1 MTADT
6 FALVLLGLL
15 AAMLVWAA
23 VVDIRTRTIP
33 DGLNI
38 AIALL
43 APVFWW
49 AAGVE
54 LWPDAAERVGVALAV
69 FALFA
74 GFFYLGGMGGG
85 DVKMAGALSLWFGP
99 MATLYFLV
107 ITSLAGGIVSLA
119 TAWWHKRS
127 ANPGK
132 AEVPYGVAIAV
143 GGLWLLAQR
152 FLNHFA

>member
-6 FALVLLGLL
+6 FASLLVAAL

-23 VVDIRTRTIP
+23 VVDLRTRTIP

-43 APVFWW
+43 APLFWW

-54 LWPDAAERVGVALAV
+54 LWPDAAERIGVALAV
-69 FALFA
+69 FLVFA
-74 GFFYLGGMGGG
+74 GFFYMGGMGGG

-99 MATLYFLV
+99 MTTLYFLV
-107 ITSLAGGIVSLA
+107 VTSIAGGFVSLA
-119 TAWWHKRS
+119 TAWWHKRG
-127 ANPGK
+127 AHPGK
-132 AEVPYGVAIAV
+132 PEVPYGVAIAF
-143 GGLWLLAQR
+143 GGLRLLAQR